1 MPAATGMDVLAGA
14 IKRLQDV
21 AEGRARAAMLKAMTA
36 RALALAQKAFAFRQ
50 APSGTRW
57 RPGAGGVVPSLV
69 RSGALRAA
77 IQTQGRPGG
86 FAIIDRVANPKTGR
100 LYGGSQIYGRTYHAY
115 LRRAGGARL
124 RMPSKWQQRTRWRV
138 PGRPFV
144 PKSGQMPADWA
155 RAFRAAADKV
165 M

>member
-14 IKRLQDV
+14 IKRLQEV
-21 AEGRARAAMLKAMTA
+21 ADGRARAALIKAMRA
-36 RALALAQKAFAFRQ
+36 RGLALAQKAFAFRQ

-57 RPGAGGVVPSLV
+57 RPGINGIVPSLV

-100 LYGGSQIYGRTYHAY
+100 LYGGSQIYGRTYHGY
-115 LRRAGGARL
+115 LHRFGGARL
-124 RMPSKWQQRTRWRV
+124 KTRTRWRV

-144 PKSGQMPADWA
+144 PKSGQMPADWE
-155 RAFRAAADKV
+155 RAFRAAAESAIK
-165 M
+165 